1 MVENQL
7 KKAKKAIQSLW
18 TGVCNIFG
26 FKDVEDKYGATIH
39 TEVVLFENL
48 PCRLSFKNI
57 SQTSQTESFAV
68 SSQIVKLFIAPEV
81 YVPPG
86 SVIEVTQNG
95 VTRKY
100 KHSGISAVYTNH
112 QEIVLEAYKGSA

>member
-1 MVENQL
+1 MVDEL
-7 KKAKKAIQSLW
+7 KQAREAIQSMW
-18 TGVCNIFG
+18 TGICNIFG
-26 FKDVEDKYGATIH
+26 FKDTEDKYGATNLA
-39 TEVVLFENL
+39 EVTLFENL

-57 SQTSQTESFAV
+57 SQTNQTESFAV
-68 SSQIVKLFIAPEV
+68 SSQVVKLFIAPDV

-86 SVIEVTQNG
+86 SVVEVTQNG
-95 VTRKY
+95 ITRKY

>member
-1 MVENQL
+1 MVKEL
-7 KKAKKAIQSLW
+7 EKAKKTIQSLW

-26 FKDVEDKYGATIH
+26 FKDVEDEYGATSH
-39 TEVVLFENL
+39 AEVMLFENL

-68 SSQIVKLFIAPEV
+68 SSQVVKLFIAPEV

>member
-1 MVENQL
+1 MVKEL
-7 KKAKKAIQSLW
+7 EKAKKAIQSLW

-26 FKDVEDKYGATIH
+26 FKDTEDKYGATIY
-39 TEVVLFENL
+39 TEVMLFENL

-57 SQTSQTESFAV
+57 SQTNQTESFAV
-68 SSQIVKLFIAPEV
+68 SSQVVKLFIAPDV

-95 VTRKY
+95 ITRKY

>member
-1 MVENQL
+1 MVNEL
-7 KKAKKAIQSLW
+7 EKAKKAIQSLW

-26 FKDVEDKYGATIH
+26 FKDVEDEYGATSH
-39 TEVVLFENL
+39 AEVALFENL

-57 SQTSQTESFAV
+57 SQTNQTESFAV
-68 SSQIVKLFIAPEV
+68 SSQVVKLFIAPDV

-86 SVIEVTQNG
+86 SVVKVTQNG
-95 VTRKY
+95 ITRKY

>member
-1 MVENQL
+1 MVKDLE
-7 KKAKKAIQSLW
+7 KAKKAIQSLW

-26 FKDVEDKYGATIH
+26 FKDTEDKYGATSH
-39 TEVVLFENL
+39 VEVMLFENL

-68 SSQIVKLFIAPEV
+68 SSQVVKLFIAPEV

>member
-1 MVENQL
+1 MVDEL
-7 KKAKKAIQSLW
+7 KQAREAIQSMW
-18 TGVCNIFG
+18 TGICNIFW
-26 FKDVEDKYGATIH
+26 FKDTEDKYGVTNLA
-39 TEVVLFENL
+39 EVTLFENL

-68 SSQIVKLFIAPEV
+68 SSQVVKLFITPEV

-86 SVIEVTQNG
+86 SVFDVTQNG